1 MKEPIEVLEWIR
13 NHWTNLKQTNRL
25 EIAIGKYLEMS
36 GDGDSLS
43 IQGMVDIEENANL
56 NGQYLK

>member
-13 NHWTNLKQTNRL
+13 NHWTDLKQTNRL

-36 GDGDSLS
+36 DDGDSLS
-43 IQGMVDIEENANL
+43 IQDVIDIEENANL